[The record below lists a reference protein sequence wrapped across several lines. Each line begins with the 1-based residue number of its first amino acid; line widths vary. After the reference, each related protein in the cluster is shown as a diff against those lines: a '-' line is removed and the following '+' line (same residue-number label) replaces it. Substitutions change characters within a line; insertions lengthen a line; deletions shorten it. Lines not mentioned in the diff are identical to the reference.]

1 MSIRRVEKVTLL
13 TWETLIPSHLIQ
25 DGAPKKKTE
34 PIRGGWSA
42 WLNSRSLGP
51 TGPIPGSSKG
61 IPMGCPWFCFPL
73 FFPPFFTS
81 PTSKRT
87 GHGGMLS
94 RPPNSLKPVGQKNAN
109 SKVWGNKLVL
119 YIFMSCFNYGSK
131 DPYILFLLI
140 TEKTDLQNST
150 RIVIF
155 WDLSGYESQIAGLLK
170 KEKKNQKCWIL
181 KVIQKDS
188 LIVLAS
194 FSVALFPSDFEKKL
208 GKT

>member
-1 MSIRRVEKVTLL
+1 MIL
-13 TWETLIPSHLIQ
+13 
-25 DGAPKKKTE
+25 
-34 PIRGGWSA
+34 
-42 WLNSRSLGP
+42 
-51 TGPIPGSSKG
+51 
-61 IPMGCPWFCFPL
+61 FPL
-73 FFPPFFTS
+73 FFPPVFTS

-109 SKVWGNKLVL
+109 SKVWGNKLAL
-119 YIFMSCFNYGSK
+119 YVCIYIYMSCFNYGSK

-170 KEKKNQKCWIL
+170 KRKKRTKS
-181 KVIQKDS
+181 VEFS
-188 LIVLAS
+188 RS
-194 FSVALFPSDFEKKL
+194 FRKIHWWFLFLFPLHCSLPTSKKTWQNIAPKKKQYDIFDLKSNEKPREKRSDEVWNSMGFQKERSSGTPKWHDNQL
-208 GKT
+208 LSPLRFGC

>member
-1 MSIRRVEKVTLL
+1 MREQV
-13 TWETLIPSHLIQ
+13 
-25 DGAPKKKTE
+25 GAVC
-34 PIRGGWSA
+34 I
-42 WLNSRSLGP
+42 
-51 TGPIPGSSKG
+51 
-61 IPMGCPWFCFPL
+61 
-73 FFPPFFTS
+73 
-81 PTSKRT
+81 
-87 GHGGMLS
+87 
-94 RPPNSLKPVGQKNAN
+94 
-109 SKVWGNKLVL
+109 
-119 YIFMSCFNYGSK
+119 YIYMSCFNYGSK

-194 FSVALFPSDFEKKL
+194 FSVALFPSDFEKNLANIAPKKKQYDIFDL
-208 GKT
+208 KSNEKPREKRSDEVWNSMGFQKERSSGTPKWNDNQLLSPLRFGC